1 MLKRVG
7 LVAAAILAAGLTVT
21 SLAYAEDG
29 EDFSGGGSGGV
40 YQHEVQYCDED
51 YTFPDGELSI
61 LSEGIENNSDD
72 DVDCDQENYPE
83 QDD

>member
-7 LVAAAILAAGLTVT
+7 LVAAAVLAAGLTVT
-21 SLAYAEDG
+21 SMAYADDEEG
-29 EDFSGGGSGGV
+29 EGFGYSGHV
-40 YQHEVQYCDED
+40 EQHEEQYCDED

-72 DVDCDQENYPE
+72 DVDCEQETYPE
-83 QDD
+83 LDD